1 MDDTPGTAPGMQLG
15 WDDGL
20 LYWAGRL
27 DEDRRRWT
35 RSVLAGKPHKH
46 GARCWCCGYHGRLRC
61 AWLNV
66 TSWRSR
72 RRVRAASLPWRPH
85 EIVPPAAEQEREV
98 ARQDAYPFGAGTP

>member
-1 MDDTPGTAPGMQLG
+1 MDDTPGTAPGMQPG

-66 TSWRSR
+66 PAWRSR

-85 EIVPPAAEQEREV
+85 EIVPPAAEREREV